1 MKRGWTAAAL
11 AAGIS
16 AIAIALISSA
26 PLHSDGVP
34 IPSRNFSFT
43 AVTHVPPLPAGTH
56 RLRIWL
62 PLPYEERNQAVSQLH
77 IASPVHY
84 KIHREKEFENQMAYL
99 EFGNDEIHWAFD
111 IRVTFHAARF
121 ENRVSLDVKDE
132 PDRSPV
138 ISPARFLLP
147 DRLVPIDGAIAQLA
161 HEQTKDAA
169 MPIDKAR
176 RIYDYVISTMHY
188 DRDAAGSGRGD
199 ALWASDS
206 KHGNSADF
214 DSLFI
219 AMARAA
225 GIPARF
231 EVGFALPVNVHE
243 GAIASYHSWAQFYLQ
258 GVGWVPVDPAEAW
271 QNKEKLD
278 YFFGATDQNRLLFSM
293 GRDIR
298 LRPSQHADPINFF
311 IYPYAEMDGKPFTT
325 LKTDYSFQDDKF
337 PSTAPRGESSTD

>member
-1 MKRGWTAAAL
+1 MKLRLIPTAFAT
-11 AAGIS
+11 GIA
-16 AIAIALISSA
+16 AIAVASFTSA
-26 PLHSDGVP
+26 PLHSGGVP

-43 AVTHVPPLPAGTH
+43 VVTHVPPLPPGTH

-62 PLPYEERNQAVSQLH
+62 PLPYEERNQAISQLR

-84 KIHREKEFENQMAYL
+84 KIHREKEFENQIAYL
-99 EFGNDEIHWAFD
+99 EFGNDDIRWPFD

-121 ENRVSLDVKDE
+121 ENRVSLDVKDD

-147 DRLVPIDGAIAQLA
+147 DRLVPIDGPIAQLSQ
-161 HEQTKDAA
+161 EQTKDATQ
-169 MPIDKAR
+169 PLDKAR
-176 RIYDYVISTMHY
+176 RIYDYVISTMHF
-188 DRDAAGSGRGD
+188 DRDGTGSGRGD

-219 AMARAA
+219 ALARAA

-231 EVGFALPVNVHE
+231 EIGFALPLNVHE
-243 GAIASYHSWAQFYLQ
+243 STITNYHSWAQFYVQ
-258 GVGWVPVDPAEAW
+258 GVGWVPVDPTEAW

-278 YFFGATDQNRLLFSM
+278 YFFGATDQNRVLFSM
-293 GRDIR
+293 GRDIH
-298 LRPSQHADPINFF
+298 LKPGQHGDPINFLV
-311 IYPYAEMDGKPFTT
+311 YPYAEFDGKPFTG
-325 LKTDYSFQDDKF
+325 LKTDYSFKDDKMT
-337 PSTAPRGESSTD
+337 STTPHGESSTD